1 MSEEVEKTVVEPQV
15 EQEAQQNQEAV
26 VEQKPILIVGTTEA
40 KVRSY
45 LKGYCTK
52 NKIEALVM
60 SDEEVA
66 NFIMKTKA
74 ADQKY
79 KDSVQFRSLKA
90 FLESEDNRK
99 NAYEQALKLFT
110 IMTRNVNIEDAD
122 KYEFTNTECVR
133 NTTLSHS
140 QFKNIFEIWEL
151 FNLVQK
157 TGTGKNKFRFVFNKE
172 RQRNAIDK
180 QVKSLMRAMISD
192 IQRYNNNVDNDE
204 TLTNEQKEKMKKDM
218 LDSVL
223 TEL

>member
-66 NFIMKTKA
+66 AYTMKTKA

-157 TGTGKNKFRFVFNKE
+157 TGKNKFRFVFNKE

>member
-1 MSEEVEKTVVEPQV
+1 MSKEVEKTVEPQV
-15 EQEAQQNQEAV
+15 EQEVQQNQEA

-52 NKIEALVM
+52 NNIEALVM
-60 SDEEVA
+60 SDAEVA

-74 ADQKY
+74 ANQKY

-90 FLESEDNRK
+90 FLESEDNQK
-99 NAYEQALKLFT
+99 NAYEQALKLFA
-110 IMTRNVNIEDAD
+110 IMTRNVDIEDAD

-140 QFKNIFEIWEL
+140 KFKNIFEIWEL

-157 TGTGKNKFRFVFNKE
+157 TGKNEFRFVFNKE
-172 RQRNAIDK
+172 QQRNAIDK

-192 IQRYNNNVDNDE
+192 IQRHNNNVDNDE
-204 TLTNEQKEKMKKDM
+204 MLTDEQKEKMKKDM

>member
-1 MSEEVEKTVVEPQV
+1 MNKMNEKK
-15 EQEAQQNQEAV
+15 EA
-26 VEQKPILIVGTTEA
+26 VEQKPILIIGTTQA

-52 NKIEALVM
+52 NNIEALVM
-60 SDEEVA
+60 SDEEIVA
-66 NFIMKTKA
+66 YTMKKKA

-90 FLESEDNRK
+90 FLESEENRK
-99 NAYEQALKLFT
+99 YAYEQALKLFA
-110 IMTRNVNIEDAD
+110 IMTRNDDIENAD
-122 KYEFTNTECVR
+122 KYEFNNTECVR

-151 FNLVQK
+151 FHFVQK
-157 TGTGKNKFRFVFNKE
+157 TEKNKFRFVFNKE
-172 RQRNAIDK
+172 QQRNTIDK

>member
-1 MSEEVEKTVVEPQV
+1 MSKEVEKTVEPQV
-15 EQEAQQNQEAV
+15 EQEVQQNQEA

-40 KVRSY
+40 KVCSY
-45 LKGYCTK
+45 LKQYCTK
-52 NKIEALVM
+52 KKIEALVM

-99 NAYEQALKLFT
+99 NAYEQALKLFA
-110 IMTRNVNIEDAD
+110 IMTRNADIEDAD

-157 TGTGKNKFRFVFNKE
+157 TGKNEFKFVFNKE
-172 RQRNAIDK
+172 QQRNAIDK

-204 TLTNEQKEKMKKDM
+204 TLTDEQKEKMKKDM

>member
-1 MSEEVEKTVVEPQV
+1 MSKEVEKTVEPQV

-52 NKIEALVM
+52 NNIEALVM
-60 SDEEVA
+60 SDVEVA

-110 IMTRNVNIEDAD
+110 IMTRNVDIEDAD

-140 QFKNIFEIWEL
+140 QFKNIFEVWEL

-157 TGTGKNKFRFVFNKE
+157 TGKNKFRFVFNKE
-172 RQRNAIDK
+172 QQRNAIDK

>member
-66 NFIMKTKA
+66 AYTMKMKA

-90 FLESEDNRK
+90 FLESEDNQK

-157 TGTGKNKFRFVFNKE
+157 TGKNKFRFVFNKE

>member
-1 MSEEVEKTVVEPQV
+1 MSKEVEKTVEPQ
-15 EQEAQQNQEAV
+15 

-40 KVRSY
+40 KVRSD
-45 LKGYCTK
+45 LKEYCTK
-52 NKIEALVM
+52 NEIEALVM
-60 SDEEVA
+60 SDVEVA
-66 NFIMKTKA
+66 NCIMKAKA

-99 NAYEQALKLFT
+99 NAYEQALKLFA
-110 IMTRNVNIEDAD
+110 IMTRNVDIEDAD

-157 TGTGKNKFRFVFNKE
+157 IGKNEFRFVFNKE
-172 RQRNAIDK
+172 QQRNAIDK

>member
-90 FLESEDNRK
+90 FLESEDNQK

-157 TGTGKNKFRFVFNKE
+157 TGKNKFRFVFNKE

-218 LDSVL
+218 LDSFL

>member
-1 MSEEVEKTVVEPQV
+1 MSEEVEKTVEPQV

-40 KVRSY
+40 KVLSY
-45 LKGYCTK
+45 LKQYCTK
-52 NKIEALVM
+52 KKIEVLVM

-66 NFIMKTKA
+66 AYTMKTKA

-79 KDSVQFRSLKA
+79 KDSVQFHSLKA
-90 FLESEDNRK
+90 FLESEENRK

-110 IMTRNVNIEDAD
+110 IMTRNVDIEDAD

-140 QFKNIFEIWEL
+140 KFKNIFEIWEL

-157 TGTGKNKFRFVFNKE
+157 TGKNEFRFVFNKE
-172 RQRNAIDK
+172 QQRNAIDK

-204 TLTNEQKEKMKKDM
+204 TLTDEQKEKMKKDM

>member
-1 MSEEVEKTVVEPQV
+1 MNEKK
-15 EQEAQQNQEAV
+15 EA
-26 VEQKPILIVGTTEA
+26 VEQKPILIIGTTQA

-52 NKIEALVM
+52 NNIEALVM
-60 SDEEVA
+60 SDEEIVA
-66 NFIMKTKA
+66 YTMKKKA

-90 FLESEDNRK
+90 FLESEENRK
-99 NAYEQALKLFT
+99 NAYEQALKLFA
-110 IMTRNVNIEDAD
+110 IMSRNDDIENAD

-151 FNLVQK
+151 FHFVQK
-157 TGTGKNKFRFVFNKE
+157 TEKNKFRFVFNKE
-172 RQRNAIDK
+172 QQRNTIDK
-180 QVKSLMRAMISD
+180 QIKSLMRAMISD

>member
-1 MSEEVEKTVVEPQV
+1 MSKKVEKTVEPQV

-26 VEQKPILIVGTTEA
+26 EQKPILIIGTTQP

-66 NFIMKTKA
+66 TYTMKSKA
-74 ADQKY
+74 SDNKY

-90 FLESEDNRK
+90 FLESEENRK
-99 NAYEQALKLFT
+99 SAYEQALKLFA
-110 IMTRNVNIEDAD
+110 IMTKNGKVEDAD
-122 KYEFTNTECVR
+122 KYEFTNTECVH

-140 QFKNIFEIWEL
+140 KFKNIFEIWEL
-151 FNLVQK
+151 FHFVK
-157 TGTGKNKFRFVFNKE
+157 RTEKNKFKFVFNKE
-172 RQRNAIDK
+172 QQRNVIDK

-192 IQRYNNNVDNDE
+192 IQRYNSNVDNDE
-204 TLTNEQKEKMKKDM
+204 TLTDEQKEKMKKDM

>member
-1 MSEEVEKTVVEPQV
+1 MKQ
-15 EQEAQQNQEAV
+15 
-26 VEQKPILIVGTTEA
+26 
-40 KVRSY
+40 
-45 LKGYCTK
+45 YCTK
-52 NKIEALVM
+52 KKIEVLVM
-60 SDEEVA
+60 SDVEVA

-74 ADQKY
+74 AYLKY
-79 KDSVQFRSLKA
+79 KDSVQFRNLKA
-90 FLESEDNRK
+90 FLESEENRK

-110 IMTRNVNIEDAD
+110 IMTRNVDIEDAD

-140 QFKNIFEIWEL
+140 QFKNIFTIWEL
-151 FNLVQK
+151 FHLVQK
-157 TGTGKNKFRFVFNKE
+157 TGKNEFKFVFNKE
-172 RQRNAIDK
+172 QQRNAIDK

-223 TEL
+223 TEF

>member
-1 MSEEVEKTVVEPQV
+1 MTREEKFEVD
-15 EQEAQQNQEAV
+15 
-26 VEQKPILIVGTTEA
+26 EQKPILIIGTTQAE
-40 KVRSY
+40 VRSC

-52 NKIEALVM
+52 KKIEALVM

-66 NFIMKTKA
+66 AYIMKTKA
-74 ADQKY
+74 AEQKY

-110 IMTRNVNIEDAD
+110 IMTRNGDIEDAD

-151 FNLVQK
+151 FHLVQR
-157 TGTGKNKFRFVFNKE
+157 TGKNKFRFVFNKE
-172 RQRNAIDK
+172 QQRNAIDK

-192 IQRYNNNVDNDE
+192 IQRYNNNIDNDE
-204 TLTNEQKEKMKKDM
+204 TLTDEQKEKMKKDM

>member
-1 MSEEVEKTVVEPQV
+1 MSEEVEKTVEPQV

-52 NKIEALVM
+52 NNIEALVM

-66 NFIMKTKA
+66 AYTMKTKA

-110 IMTRNVNIEDAD
+110 IMTRNVDIEDAD

-140 QFKNIFEIWEL
+140 QFKNIFEVWEL

-157 TGTGKNKFRFVFNKE
+157 TGKNKFRFVFNKE
-172 RQRNAIDK
+172 QQRNAIDK

>member
-1 MSEEVEKTVVEPQV
+1 MSKEVEKTVEPQV
-15 EQEAQQNQEAV
+15 EQEVQQNQEAV

-40 KVRSY
+40 KLLSY
-45 LKGYCTK
+45 LKQYCTK
-52 NKIEALVM
+52 KKIEALVM
-60 SDEEVA
+60 SDVEVA
-66 NFIMKTKA
+66 NFIMKTKT

-110 IMTRNVNIEDAD
+110 IMTRNVDIEDAD

-151 FNLVQK
+151 FNLVQR
-157 TGTGKNKFRFVFNKE
+157 TGKNKFRFVFNKE
-172 RQRNAIDK
+172 QQRNAIDK

-192 IQRYNNNVDNDE
+192 IQRYNNNIDNDE
-204 TLTNEQKEKMKKDM
+204 TLTDEQKEKMKKDM

>member
-157 TGTGKNKFRFVFNKE
+157 TGKNKFRFVFNKE

>member
-90 FLESEDNRK
+90 FLESEDNQK

-157 TGTGKNKFRFVFNKE
+157 TGKNKFRFVFNKE

>member
-1 MSEEVEKTVVEPQV
+1 MSKEVEKTVEPQV

-26 VEQKPILIVGTTEA
+26 EQKPILIVGTTEA
-40 KVRSY
+40 KVCSY
-45 LKGYCTK
+45 LKQYCTK
-52 NKIEALVM
+52 KKIEVLVM
-60 SDEEVA
+60 SDVEVA

-99 NAYEQALKLFT
+99 NAYEQALKLFA
-110 IMTRNVNIEDAD
+110 IMTRNVDIEDAD

-140 QFKNIFEIWEL
+140 KFKNIFEIWEL

-157 TGTGKNKFRFVFNKE
+157 TGKNEFRFVFNKE
-172 RQRNAIDK
+172 QQRNAIDK

-204 TLTNEQKEKMKKDM
+204 TLTDEQKEKMKKDM

>member
-1 MSEEVEKTVVEPQV
+1 MNEKKEAIEE
-15 EQEAQQNQEAV
+15 
-26 VEQKPILIVGTTEA
+26 KPILIIGTTQT

-52 NKIEALVM
+52 NNIEALVM
-60 SDEEVA
+60 SDEEIVA
-66 NFIMKTKA
+66 YTMKKKA
-74 ADQKY
+74 ADKKY

-90 FLESEDNRK
+90 FLESEENRK
-99 NAYEQALKLFT
+99 NAYEQALKLFA
-110 IMTRNVNIEDAD
+110 IMSRNDDIENAD

-151 FNLVQK
+151 FHFVQK
-157 TGTGKNKFRFVFNKE
+157 TEKNKFRFVFNKE
-172 RQRNAIDK
+172 QQRNTIDK
-180 QVKSLMRAMISD
+180 QIKSLMRAMISD

>member
-1 MSEEVEKTVVEPQV
+1 MSKEVEKTVEPQV

-26 VEQKPILIVGTTEA
+26 EQKPILIIGTTEA

-45 LKGYCTK
+45 LKQYCTK

-60 SDEEVA
+60 SDVEVA

-99 NAYEQALKLFT
+99 YAYKQALKLFT
-110 IMTRNVNIEDAD
+110 IMTRNVDIEDAD

-133 NTTLSHS
+133 RTTLSHS
-140 QFKNIFEIWEL
+140 QFKSIFEIWEL
-151 FNLVQK
+151 FNLVQR
-157 TGTGKNKFRFVFNKE
+157 TGKNGFRFVFNKE
-172 RQRNAIDK
+172 QQRDAIDK

-204 TLTNEQKEKMKKDM
+204 TLTDEQKEKMKKDM

>member
-90 FLESEDNRK
+90 FLESEDNQK

-157 TGTGKNKFRFVFNKE
+157 TEKNKFRFVFNKE

>member
-1 MSEEVEKTVVEPQV
+1 MSEEVEKTVEPQV

-40 KVRSY
+40 KVRSD
-45 LKGYCTK
+45 LKEYCTK
-52 NKIEALVM
+52 NEIEALVM
-60 SDEEVA
+60 SDVEVA
-66 NFIMKTKA
+66 NCIMKAKA

-99 NAYEQALKLFT
+99 YAYKQALKLFA
-110 IMTRNVNIEDAD
+110 IMTRNVDIEDAD

-133 NTTLSHS
+133 RITLSHS

-157 TGTGKNKFRFVFNKE
+157 TGKNEFRFVFNKE
-172 RQRNAIDK
+172 QQRDAIDK

-192 IQRYNNNVDNDE
+192 IQRYNNNVDSDE
-204 TLTNEQKEKMKKDM
+204 TLTDEQKEKMKKDM
-218 LDSVL
+218 LDSIL
-223 TEL
+223 IEL